1 MEVSPESQS
10 DDQGPVGGSIEEEIL
25 KRYASRAEE
34 FSEES
39 SDASEEGDGEQDPLE
54 EEIIR
59 KYMSINEDQ
68 DPEPGEGKEAGL
80 PSEEEIIETDTSDEA
95 ESDDVEGALEP
106 IEEEPETETVPLEE
120 EEASS
125 DIESGVDT
133 PSEVESTPEAVGP
146 GASRPNLPS
155 SPEEVMET
163 LKALR
168 EDVGQISELGAEEGN
183 IVMAFSLS
191 LLKLMEPL
199 TKTLPVDVSILP
211 REMGG
216 IERANVVPTGE
227 LVVLFED
234 GRMESVDLTEPKNRD
249 LLVDVV
255 SDVMSKFN
263 DLIAE
268 KRSKIEERITFLSEV
283 TKELQTIS
291 DSLAAVGS

>member
-1 MEVSPESQS
+1 M
-10 DDQGPVGGSIEEEIL
+10 
-25 KRYASRAEE
+25 K
-34 FSEES
+34 
-39 SDASEEGDGEQDPLE
+39 
-54 EEIIR
+54 
-59 KYMSINEDQ
+59 
-68 DPEPGEGKEAGL
+68 
-80 PSEEEIIETDTSDEA
+80 
-95 ESDDVEGALEP
+95 
-106 IEEEPETETVPLEE
+106 
-120 EEASS
+120 
-125 DIESGVDT
+125 
-133 PSEVESTPEAVGP
+133 
-146 GASRPNLPS
+146 
-155 SPEEVMET
+155 T

-211 REMGG
+211 RELGG

-234 GRMESVDLTEPKNRD
+234 GRMESMDLTEPKNRD

-268 KRSKIEERITFLSEV
+268 RRSKIEERIAFLSEV

-291 DSLAAVGS
+291 DALAAVGS

>member
-1 MEVSPESQS
+1 MGLSPESRS
-10 DDQGPVGGSIEEEIL
+10 DVQGFDEMSIEEEIL

-34 FSEES
+34 FSEAS
-39 SDASEEGDGEQDPLE
+39 LDASEESSGEQDPLE

-59 KYMSINEDQ
+59 RYMSVNEDQ
-68 DPEPGEGKEAGL
+68 APEPGESQEAGS
-80 PSEEEIIETDTSDEA
+80 PTEEASIEAITSDQDEA
-95 ESDDVEGALEP
+95 DSVEETPEP

-133 PSEVESTPEAVGP
+133 PSELESTPEAVGP

-234 GRMESVDLTEPKNRD
+234 GRMESVDLTESKNRD

-263 DLIAE
+263 DLMAE
-268 KRSKIEERITFLSEV
+268 KRGKIEKRITFLSEV
-283 TKELQTIS
+283 TKELQAIS
-291 DSLAAVGS
+291 DSLDAVGS

>member
-1 MEVSPESQS
+1 MGESPGSQS

-25 KRYASRAEE
+25 KRYASRSEE

-39 SDASEEGDGEQDPLE
+39 SNAPEEGGGEQDPLE

-59 KYMSINEDQ
+59 RYMSTNEDQ
-68 DPEPGEGKEAGL
+68 DPEPGEGQETGS

-95 ESDDVEGALEP
+95 ESDGVEGAPEP

-120 EEASS
+120 EAPSG
-125 DIESGVDT
+125 IESGVDT

-263 DLIAE
+263 DLIA
-268 KRSKIEERITFLSEV
+268 KRRSKIEERITFLSEV

-291 DSLAAVGS
+291 DSIAAVGS